1 MSPNERTILSVVIT
15 TGISSVV
22 VQLVT
27 IREFLALLQGNE
39 FVIALI
45 LFSWLVLGGI
55 GTRLAERTHQTNRP
69 ATQSRLAGL
78 SLLIVALAPI
88 HLLAI
93 RIVHRY
99 LFVQG
104 VSVGFYPTLG
114 YILLTIAPY
123 TILIGYVLPYSLFV
137 LRGYRPDY
145 PGARVYIFDNLGDV
159 IGGAL
164 FAFILIFWAP
174 PFKAILWANLP
185 LLFCT
190 IRLLWS
196 VTKHRIAVALG
207 LLVTVVFLIGGIIIE
222 PLTLLPAD
230 GQLVWYRESRYG
242 RLEVHRSQE
251 QYTLFRDGIPLFS
264 NQNQVL
270 AEETVHYPLVQIPN
284 PNTALLLS
292 YESGALKELQKY
304 TLDTIDYVEI
314 DPEVTLALQRFELL
328 NPIESLN
335 LFHQD
340 GRSFLAETEKIYDAI
355 IINLPEPDTFQTN
368 RFFTDQ
374 FFALARSHLSQDG
387 MLSFS
392 MTGFDNYLDEPQ
404 RQKISSL
411 YNTAKQH
418 FAHVRLL
425 PGQRIFF
432 LCRNQPISTNIPE
445 LLMRKKISAPYIQ
458 GFYHGDI
465 TDERIVKL
473 NALIDPQAPVNQDL
487 FPRLISLMFAQWF
500 AKFATSPTLFVVLL
514 LMLTAVY
521 GYYLSVE
528 EFVLFSTGFITMGS
542 EILVIFAFQIFFGYI
557 YFQIGLIVTVFLAGL
572 LPGAWV
578 GQKFAIHKR
587 RFLAVIDGLLV
598 SLLTILVLMILIGG
612 DQLPSVFF
620 LLFGFCVSLA
630 CGFQFPIALHIAGG
644 GNSAVTRTF
653 AADLIGAA
661 CGTLVTSL
669 LLIPS
674 FGVIGAAAGLILLKL
689 SSFLLV
695 RRTNE

>member
-1 MSPNERTILSVVIT
+1 MSPNERATLGVIIT

-45 LFSWLVLGGI
+45 LFCWLALGGI

-69 ATQSRLAGL
+69 GTQSRLAGL

-93 RIVHRY
+93 RIAHRY

-137 LRGYRPDY
+137 LRRFRPDY

-164 FAFILIFWAP
+164 FAFILVFWAP

-185 LLFCT
+185 LLFCAT
-190 IRLLWS
+190 RLLWR
-196 VTKHRIAVALG
+196 TPHHRFTGGLG
-207 LLVTVVFLIGGIIIE
+207 LSITAIFLIGGTIIG

-242 RLEVHRSQE
+242 RLAVHRSHE

-270 AEETVHYPLVQIPN
+270 AEETVHYPLSQIAN
-284 PNTALLLS
+284 PNAVLLLS
-292 YESGALKELQKY
+292 YESGVLEELEKY

-328 NPIESLN
+328 YPIKGLN

-340 GRSFLAETEKIYDAI
+340 GRSFLDAADKMYDAI
-355 IINLPEPDTFQTN
+355 IINLPEPETFQTN

-374 FFALARSHLSQDG
+374 FFALARSHLGQDG
-387 MLSFS
+387 VLSFS
-392 MTGFDNYLDEPQ
+392 MTGFDNYLNETQ

-411 YNTAKQH
+411 YITAKHH
-418 FAHVRLL
+418 FAHVQLL

-432 LCRNQPISTNIPE
+432 VCRNQPISTKIPE
-445 LLMRKKISAPYIQ
+445 LLVRKRISAPYIQ

-465 TDERIVKL
+465 TAERIVNL
-473 NALIDPQAPVNQDL
+473 NALIDPRAPINQDL
-487 FPRLISLMFAQWF
+487 FPRLIRLMFAQWF
-500 AKFATSPTLFVVLL
+500 AKFATSPTLFVILL

-528 EFVLFSTGFITMGS
+528 EFVLFSTGFMTMGS

-572 LPGAWV
+572 LPGAWL
-578 GQKFAIHKR
+578 GQKFANHPQ
-587 RFLAVIDGLLV
+587 RFLAVIDGLLIA
-598 SLLTILVLMILIGG
+598 LLIIFILMIMMGG

-620 LLFGFCVSLA
+620 LFFGFCVSLA
-630 CGFQFPIALHIAGG
+630 CGFQFPIALHMAGS

-669 LLIPS
+669 LLIPF
-674 FGVIGAAAGLILLKL
+674 FGVIGAAAGLILLKF
-689 SSFLLV
+689 SSLFLV
-695 RRTNE
+695 GRTNG